1 MMPTR
6 LLMKFRLVIHVPSE
20 AGLERGA
27 LMKLE
32 GAMVR
37 VLAPQ
42 HSVHGRDL
50 GPSHL
55 ILTIDSDE
63 PEATWE
69 TAKGVIPEPTLST
82 TYVFY
87 TLIDG
92 PKGRG
97 TEHWLW
103 PPLESDNPARRD

>member
-1 MMPTR
+1 MMAAR
-6 LLMKFRLVIHVPSE
+6 RFMKFRLVIHIPSE

-32 GAMVR
+32 GAIVR
-37 VLAPQ
+37 LLAPQ

-55 ILTIDSDE
+55 ILTIHADD
-63 PEATWE
+63 PAATWE
-69 TAKGVIPEPTLST
+69 TAKGAIPEPTLST

-87 TLIDG
+87 ALIDG
-92 PKGRG
+92 PTGRG
-97 TEHWLW
+97 TEQWLW
-103 PPLESDNPARRD
+103 PPLVGSEAGRSD

>member
-1 MMPTR
+1 
-6 LLMKFRLVIHVPSE
+6 MKFRLVIHIPSE

-32 GAMVR
+32 GAIVR
-37 VLAPQ
+37 LLAPQ

-55 ILTIDSDE
+55 ILTIHADD
-63 PEATWE
+63 PAATWE
-69 TAKGVIPEPTLST
+69 TAKGAIPEPTLST

-87 TLIDG
+87 ALIDG
-92 PKGRG
+92 PTGRG
-97 TEHWLW
+97 TEQWLW
-103 PPLESDNPARRD
+103 PPLVGSEAGRSD

>member
-1 MMPTR
+1 MR
-6 LLMKFRLVIHVPSE
+6 FRLVIHIPAE

-32 GAMVR
+32 GVIVR
-37 VLAPQ
+37 VLAPL
-42 HSVHGRDL
+42 HSVRGRDL
-50 GPSHL
+50 GASHL
-55 ILTIDSDE
+55 ILTIDSDD

-69 TAKGVIPEPTLST
+69 AAKGVIPEPTLST

-92 PKGRG
+92 PKGQG

-103 PPLESDNPARRD
+103 PPVDGDTLARRD

>member
-1 MMPTR
+1 
-6 LLMKFRLVIHVPSE
+6 MKFRLVIHIPAE

-32 GAMVR
+32 AAIVR
-37 VLAPQ
+37 AFAPQ
-42 HSVHGRDL
+42 YSVHGRDL

-55 ILTIDSDE
+55 ILTIDSDD

-69 TAKGVIPEPTLST
+69 TAKGAIPEPTLSM

-92 PKGRG
+92 PKGQG
-97 TEHWLW
+97 TEQWLW
-103 PPLESDNPARRD
+103 PPLDGDNSRRPD

>member
-1 MMPTR
+1 
-6 LLMKFRLVIHVPSE
+6 MKFRLVIHIPTE

-32 GAMVR
+32 AAIVR
-37 VLAPQ
+37 ALAPQ
-42 HSVHGRDL
+42 SAPSGRDL

-55 ILTIDSDE
+55 ILTFGADD
-63 PEATWE
+63 PGPTWDR
-69 TAKGVIPEPTLST
+69 AKPAIPEPTLST

-87 TLIDG
+87 TLLDG
-92 PKGRG
+92 PRGQG

-103 PPLESDNPARRD
+103 PPMDGDGDLPSRGD

>member
-1 MMPTR
+1 V
-6 LLMKFRLVIHVPSE
+6 KVRLVIHIPAE

-32 GAMVR
+32 AAIVR
-37 VLAPQ
+37 VLAPR
-42 HSVHGRDL
+42 HLASGRDL

-55 ILTIDSDE
+55 ILTIDSDD

-69 TAKGVIPEPTLST
+69 TAKGAIPEPTVST

-87 TLIDG
+87 TPIDG

-103 PPLESDNPARRD
+103 PPVEGDAPPRGD

>member
-1 MMPTR
+1 
-6 LLMKFRLVIHVPSE
+6 MKFRLVIHVPSE

-27 LMKLE
+27 LTKLE
-32 GAMVR
+32 GAIVR
-37 VLAPQ
+37 ALAPQ

-50 GPSHL
+50 GASHL
-55 ILTIDSDE
+55 ILTVDSDD
-63 PEATWE
+63 PEATWA

-92 PKGRG
+92 PKGQG

-103 PPLESDNPARRD
+103 PPVVGSEADRSS

>member
-1 MMPTR
+1 MMTTR
-6 LLMKFRLVIHVPSE
+6 RLMKCRLVIHVPSE

-32 GAMVR
+32 GAIVR
-37 VLAPQ
+37 VLAPR

-55 ILTIDSDE
+55 ILTVDSDD
-63 PEATWE
+63 PEAVWE
-69 TAKGVIPEPTLST
+69 AAKGVVPEPTLST

-92 PKGRG
+92 PNGRG

-103 PPLESDNPARRD
+103 PPLVGSEAGRSS

>member
-1 MMPTR
+1 
-6 LLMKFRLVIHVPSE
+6 MKFRLVIHIPAE

-32 GAMVR
+32 AAIVR
-37 VLAPQ
+37 ALAPQ

-55 ILTIDSDE
+55 ILTADSDD

-69 TAKGVIPEPTLST
+69 TAKGAIPEPTLST

-87 TLIDG
+87 SPIDG

-103 PPLESDNPARRD
+103 PPVDGDLPPRGD

>member
-1 MMPTR
+1 
-6 LLMKFRLVIHVPSE
+6 MKFRLVIHIPTE

-32 GAMVR
+32 AAIVR

-55 ILTIDSDE
+55 ILTVDSDD
-63 PEATWE
+63 PEGTWATV
-69 TAKGVIPEPTLST
+69 KGVIPEPTLSM
-82 TYVFY
+82 TYVFHS
-87 TLIDG
+87 LIDG
-92 PKGRG
+92 AKGRG

-103 PPLESDNPARRD
+103 PPVDGDVPPRHD

>member
-1 MMPTR
+1 
-6 LLMKFRLVIHVPSE
+6 MKFRLIIHIPSE

-32 GAMVR
+32 GAIVR

-42 HSVHGRDL
+42 HSIHGRDL
-50 GPSHL
+50 GASHL
-55 ILTIDSDE
+55 ILTIDSDD
-63 PEATWE
+63 PETTWE
-69 TAKGVIPEPTLST
+69 TAKGAIAEPTLST

-87 TLIDG
+87 TPLDG

-103 PPLESDNPARRD
+103 PPVDGDLSPRRD

>member
-1 MMPTR
+1 
-6 LLMKFRLVIHVPSE
+6 MKCRLVIHVPSE

-27 LMKLE
+27 LAKLE
-32 GAMVR
+32 GAIVR
-37 VLAPQ
+37 ALAPR

-50 GPSHL
+50 GASHL
-55 ILTIDSDE
+55 ILTVDSDD

-69 TAKGVIPEPTLST
+69 TAKGVVPEPTLSM

-87 TLIDG
+87 TPFEG

-97 TEHWLW
+97 SEQWMW
-103 PPLESDNPARRD
+103 PPVAADIPPRRD

>member
-1 MMPTR
+1 MNC
-6 LLMKFRLVIHVPSE
+6 RLVIHVPAE
-20 AGLERGA
+20 AGLERAA
-27 LMKLE
+27 LVKLE
-32 GAMVR
+32 GAIVR
-37 VLAPQ
+37 ALAPR
-42 HSVHGRDL
+42 HSLAGRDL

-55 ILTIDSDE
+55 ILTIDSED

-69 TAKGVIPEPTLST
+69 LAKGVVSEPTLSA

-87 TLIDG
+87 TPIDG

-103 PPLESDNPARRD
+103 PPLDGDIPGGGRSA

>member
-6 LLMKFRLVIHVPSE
+6 QLMKSRLVIHIPAE

-32 GAMVR
+32 GAIAR
-37 VLAPQ
+37 ALAPG
-42 HSVHGRDL
+42 HSIHGRDL

-55 ILTIDSDE
+55 ILTIECDD
-63 PEATWE
+63 PEVTWE
-69 TAKGVIPEPTLST
+69 AAEGAIPEMTLAT

-87 TLIDG
+87 TPIDG

-103 PPLESDNPARRD
+103 PLLDGDIPPRHD

>member
-1 MMPTR
+1 
-6 LLMKFRLVIHVPSE
+6 MKCRLVIHVPSE

-32 GAMVR
+32 GAIVR
-37 VLAPQ
+37 ALAPQ
-42 HSVHGRDL
+42 HSVQGRDL

-55 ILTIDSDE
+55 ILTIDSDD
-63 PEATWE
+63 PEATWQ
-69 TAKGVIPEPTLST
+69 TAKGVVPEPTVSM

-92 PKGRG
+92 PQGRG

-103 PPLESDNPARRD
+103 PPLDEDTARRGD

>member
-1 MMPTR
+1 MMPVR
-6 LLMKFRLVIHVPSE
+6 RLMKCRLVIHIPSE

-27 LMKLE
+27 LMKME
-32 GAMVR
+32 SAIVR

-42 HSVHGRDL
+42 HSIHGRDL

-55 ILTIDSDE
+55 ILTIDADD

-87 TLIDG
+87 TLLDG

-103 PPLESDNPARRD
+103 PPLVGSETVRTS

>member
-1 MMPTR
+1 
-6 LLMKFRLVIHVPSE
+6 MKFRLVIHVPSE

-32 GAMVR
+32 AAIVR
-37 VLAPQ
+37 ALAPR
-42 HSVHGRDL
+42 HSVQGRDL

-55 ILTIDSDE
+55 ILTVDADA
-63 PEATWE
+63 PEAAWE
-69 TAKGVIPEPTLST
+69 TAKGAVPEPTLST

-87 TLIDG
+87 TLLDG

-103 PPLESDNPARRD
+103 PPVGGDAPPRRD